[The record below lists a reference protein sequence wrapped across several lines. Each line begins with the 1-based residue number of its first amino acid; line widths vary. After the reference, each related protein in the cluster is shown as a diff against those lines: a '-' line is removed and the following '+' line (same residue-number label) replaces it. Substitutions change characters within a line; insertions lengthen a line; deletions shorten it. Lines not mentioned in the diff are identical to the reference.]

1 MDTYRQRR
9 WTGGESRFVA
19 LAAVLAVIMASVAV
33 LLAPARAGAAT
44 TTSITVDGTSP
55 GRTFDGI
62 GTVSG
67 GGANSRAL
75 IDYPEPQRSQIL
87 DYLFKPDYGASMQIL
102 KVEIGGDANSTDG
115 PEPSIERT
123 KGKVNCDAGYEWW
136 IMEQAAARN
145 PNITFVGLEWAA
157 PGWIGVD
164 DPGNPSPGQPYM
176 WSKDNMDYLT
186 TWLGCAKSHHLKVG
200 YLGGWNE
207 NPTDKTYFE
216 ALRKHLDA
224 TGDSAVKLVAP
235 DEDNTGGS
243 WSIADDLA
251 GDSAFD
257 NAVGVVGLHGV
268 CWHSSPSYTGCPGST
283 VAEGLDKPL
292 WVSEDDNDSDGAN
305 PQALARNLNRE
316 YIDAKVTAD
325 IKWPLVGSWPSNE
338 PFYGAAPLMADQ
350 PWSGSYTVGR
360 DIWVMAHTTQF
371 AQPGWK
377 YLDGAGGYLAGSGS
391 GGDPHSG
398 SYVTLKSGRD
408 YSTVIE
414 TTDAQAPQT
423 VSLTVKGGLSTKA
436 VQVWHSNV
444 ASTDPAQWFD
454 QEASITPH
462 DGTYS
467 LTLQPGSVY
476 TLTTTRHQAK
486 GAAVPPPSQTQPL
499 PYRND
504 FSTYPAGTSPRYFH
518 DWAGAFETAT
528 CPGDSGTRGCLR
540 QVLTH
545 APLPWHTDMNYTPTT
560 FLGDPAWKD
569 YQASADV
576 RFEQPSTSAELLG
589 RVDHADH
596 DRSAYHLKL
605 GTDGAWSLYTENQ
618 SATDTTLASGTVPA
632 PGTGSWHN
640 LALSMNGSTIEASI
654 DHTRVATL
662 TDTSH
667 ATGQTGFEVGSFAK
681 VDFTDV
687 AVTAP
692 AGTTHATATA
702 TSQRAGSGARNAV
715 DGDPATAWSS
725 ETSRRPQSVTV
736 DLGAVKKAGALSYLP
751 PQGRGAKG
759 TITRYTVYTSTDGT
773 TFHQAATGKWRADRT
788 PKTAVFPARAAR
800 YVRLEADTTTGGYA
814 SAAEISVD
822 STDRGPITDVNSGKC
837 VDVSGGSTSD
847 GGSIIQWPCGTNKP
861 NQTWQFVQA
870 PGNSGAFRLVS
881 GSSGKCLDVTAAS
894 TGDGA
899 PIVQWACDAT
909 RPSQQWTFVQLPGGS
924 AYQVVSVNSGK
935 CLDLDGSSTSDGAPL
950 VQLTCDATKPSQQWN
965 YPALAQ

>member
-1 MDTYRQRR
+1 MYTHRERH
-9 WTGGESRFVA
+9 WTGGGSRFVA
-19 LAAVLAVIMASVAV
+19 VAAVLAVIMAAAAV

-87 DYLFKPDYGASMQIL
+87 DYLFKPDYGAQMQIL

-123 KGKVNCDAGYEWW
+123 KGQVNCDTGYEWW

-145 PNITFVGLEWAA
+145 PHITFAGLEWAA

-164 DPGNPSPGQPYM
+164 DPGNPSPGHPYM
-176 WSKDNMDYLT
+176 WSQDNMDYLT
-186 TWLGCAKSHHLKVG
+186 SWLGCAKSHHLNVG

-207 NPTDKTYFE
+207 NPANKTYFE
-216 ALRKHLDA
+216 ALRAHLDS
-224 TGDSAVKLVAP
+224 TGHSDVKLVAP
-235 DEDNTGGS
+235 DEDNTDGK
-243 WSIADDLA
+243 WSVADDLA
-251 GDSAFD
+251 GDSAFN

-377 YLDGAGGYLAGSGS
+377 YLDGASGYLDGAGN

-398 SYVTLKSGRD
+398 SYVTLKSGRN

-414 TTDAQAPQT
+414 TTDAQAAQT
-423 VSLTVKGGLSTKA
+423 VNLTVKGGLSAGT
-436 VQVWHSNV
+436 VHVWHSNV
-444 ASTDPAQWFD
+444 ASSDPAQWFN
-454 QEASITPH
+454 QEADITPQN
-462 DGTYS
+462 GTYS

-476 TLTTTRHQAK
+476 TLTTTSHQAK
-486 GAAVPPPSQTQPL
+486 GSAVSPPSQTQPL
-499 PYRND
+499 PYQND

-518 DWAGAFETAT
+518 DWAGAFESAT
-528 CPGDSGTRGCLR
+528 CPSDSGTTGCLR
-540 QVLTH
+540 QVLTQ

-605 GTDGAWSLYTENQ
+605 TTEGAWTLYTENR
-618 SATDTTLASGTVPA
+618 SSTDTTLAGGTVTA
-632 PGTGSWHN
+632 PGTGTWHS
-640 LALSMNGSTIEASI
+640 LALNMQGSTIEAYI
-654 DHTRVATL
+654 DHTRVASL

-667 ATGQTGFEVGSFAK
+667 ATGQVGFEVGSFAN
-681 VDFTDV
+681 VDFTNV

-692 AGTTHATATA
+692 AGAAQATA
-702 TSQRAGSGARNAV
+702 TSQLAGGEARNAV
-715 DGDPATAWSS
+715 DGDPATVWSS
-725 ETSRRPQSVTV
+725 EKSGKPQSVTV
-736 DLGAVKKAGALSYLP
+736 DLGGVSKVGALSYLP
-751 PQGRGAKG
+751 PQGSGAKG
-759 TITRYTVYTSTDGT
+759 MIKSYTISTSTDNATFT
-773 TFHQAATGKWRADRT
+773 TVATGKWRADT
-788 PKTAVFPARAAR
+788 SPKAVVFPARAAR
-800 YVRLEADTTTGGYA
+800 YVRLEADATTGNYA
-814 SAAEISVD
+814 SAAEINVN
-822 STDRGPITDVNSGKC
+822 STDKGPITNVNSGQC
-837 VDVSGGSTSD
+837 LDVGGNSTSD
-847 GGSIIQWPCGTNKP
+847 GGALDQWSCGGSGKL
-861 NQTWQFVQA
+861 NQIWKSVQV
-870 PGNSGAFRLVS
+870 PGGSAYQLVS
-881 GSSGKCLDVTAAS
+881 ANSGKCLDVNGAS
-894 TGDGA
+894 TSAGA
-899 PIVQWACDAT
+899 SVVQWTCDSAK
-909 RPSQQWTFVQLPGGS
+909 PSQQWTFVQVPGGS
-924 AYQVVSVNSGK
+924 AYQLVSANSGK
-935 CLDLDGSSTSDGAPL
+935 CLDVNGASTSAGASI
-950 VQLTCDATKPSQQWN
+950 VQWTCDSSRASQQWN